1 VSEVR
6 SKDGTTIAYDR
17 SGNGPALVIVD
28 GAFCS
33 RAFGP
38 SAKLAPL
45 PAVVEWI
52 LGFGAMARVLSP
64 KSLAH
69 EVHEEIEATR
79 ERYMPKLRF
88 EPLKMTLES
97 RHMLLP
103 APVRMRRR

>member
-45 PAVVEWI
+45 PAVVE
-52 LGFGAMARVLSP
+52 FFTASP
-64 KSLAH
+64 STASAH
-69 EVHEEIEATR
+69 
-79 ERYMPKLRF
+79 
-88 EPLKMTLES
+88 S
-97 RHMLLP
+97 R
-103 APVRMRRR
+103 R